1 MLQNQ
6 INSFNKQINTC
17 LQIYMQMVQQLKQ
30 GVNASTVFNTAEVV
44 LNNNCDAYFNSNTY
58 CLTITTNNGGIS
70 TITLNNNKL
79 IIDINYGIEPHNYL
93 NYYNE
98 TAI

>member
-1 MLQNQ
+1 MQ
-6 INSFNKQINTC
+6 ICKFGQKNNTLC
-17 LQIYMQMVQQLKQ
+17 SYK
-30 GVNASTVFNTAEVV
+30 GVS
-44 LNNNCDAYFNSNTY
+44 SNIY